1 MIIIPAIDLLDGK
14 VVRLAQ
20 GREKSAK
27 VYSNDPLEFAVQFQE
42 AGVRWIHL
50 VNLDGAFGRPGM
62 NDAVIERVSRNIHV
76 PIELGGGI
84 RTLDRID
91 FWLERGISRVVLGSV
106 AVKSPEIIEQAI
118 DKHGPD
124 AIVAGIDIRD
134 EQVAISGWTE
144 KTGIHFIEMAGRM
157 KQLGIIRSIVT
168 DISTDGML
176 AGPNIES
183 MVCIARDT
191 GLKVIVSGGI
201 ATLQDIQRVSH
212 AGKFGIEGVIV
223 GKAIYENK
231 IDIYQAIQR
240 FQTEE

>member
-20 GREKSAK
+20 GKEKSAK
-27 VYSNDPLEFAVQFQE
+27 VYSDDPLEFAIQFQE
-42 AGVRWIHL
+42 AGARWIHL

-62 NDAVIERVSRNIHV
+62 NDAVIERISRNVNV

-91 FWLERGISRVVLGSV
+91 FWLDRGISRLILGSV
-106 AVKSPEIIEQAI
+106 TVKSPEIIEQAI
-118 DKHGPD
+118 EKHGPD
-124 AIVAGIDIRD
+124 PIIAGIDIHD

-144 KTGIHFIEMAGRM
+144 KTEIHFIEMAERM
-157 KQLGIIRSIVT
+157 KELGIIRTIVT

-176 AGPNIES
+176 AGPNMES
-183 MVCIARDT
+183 MIHIARDT

-201 ATLQDIQRVSH
+201 ATLQDIQRVSD

-231 IDIYQAIQR
+231 IDIHQAIQK
-240 FQTEE
+240 FQTAE